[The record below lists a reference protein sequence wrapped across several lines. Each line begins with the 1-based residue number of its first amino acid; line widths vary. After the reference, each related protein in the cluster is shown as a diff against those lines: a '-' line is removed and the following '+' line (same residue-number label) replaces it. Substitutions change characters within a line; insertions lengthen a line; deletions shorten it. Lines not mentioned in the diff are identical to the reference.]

1 MPAVAAALP
10 RNRVTLRDV
19 RPEKLTAELA
29 RVTKLLK
36 GKPPF
41 TPVGFDNA
49 DGVVW
54 LIDHAGFLRGIP
66 IRQLRRSM
74 LISLCGLDWLLSQF
88 PKRWEKTGEKTGHF
102 DVDKA
107 AAAVISACQAMGYF
121 AAARLRITPP
131 LSRGI

>member
-1 MPAVAAALP
+1 MPVVTALP
-10 RNRVTLRDV
+10 QHRVTLRDV

-36 GKPPF
+36 SKVPF

-49 DGVVW
+49 NDVVW
-54 LIDHAGFLRGIP
+54 LIDHSRFLRDVP
-66 IRQLRRSM
+66 VRQLRRSM

-88 PKRWEKTGEKTGHF
+88 PERWQKTGEKTGHF
-102 DVDKA
+102 DADKA

-121 AAARLRITPP
+121 ASTQLRATPT
-131 LSRGI
+131 SSKGI